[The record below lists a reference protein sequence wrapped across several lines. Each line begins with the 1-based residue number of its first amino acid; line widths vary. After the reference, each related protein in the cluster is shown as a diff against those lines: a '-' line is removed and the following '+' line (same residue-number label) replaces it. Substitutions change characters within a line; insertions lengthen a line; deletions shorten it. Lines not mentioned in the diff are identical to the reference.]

1 MLNFEAQLAFQGW
14 TSDQLALLRQVGN
27 DDQIIE
33 TARRIIFTQ
42 DVNVVAGRIP
52 AAFASPAF
60 ISFLRQAGRDLT
72 PFVGVPGNANCRGVS
87 VSALA
92 AQFGGIANAA
102 TALGFGSVSD
112 LQNAI
117 RGFCGQ

>member
-1 MLNFEAQLAFQGW
+1 
-14 TSDQLALLRQVGN
+14 
-27 DDQIIE
+27 
-33 TARRIIFTQ
+33 
-42 DVNVVAGRIP
+42 
-52 AAFASPAF
+52 
-60 ISFLRQAGRDLT
+60 
-72 PFVGVPGNANCRGVS
+72 VS